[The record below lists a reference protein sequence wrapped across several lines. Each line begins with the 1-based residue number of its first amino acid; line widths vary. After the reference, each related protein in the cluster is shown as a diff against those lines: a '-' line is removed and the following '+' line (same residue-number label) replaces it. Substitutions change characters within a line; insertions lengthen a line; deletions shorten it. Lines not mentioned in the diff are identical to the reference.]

1 MIRSNLHLHLKLQK
15 LEIVNNFIQHRCFV
29 SLHCK
34 EIGNVQ
40 LEQSVSSENRN
51 QHQETT
57 KLQMLRATASGYKL
71 ISYCSTMSKPLTG
84 DEQAI
89 SKVPYWSLA
98 QALARLSCALQC
110 APCEAAIKSQLIKKL
125 GAVRLSLKHGHKYC
139 TNSFRAQS

>member
-71 ISYCSTMSKPLTG
+71 ISYCSTMSRPLTG

-110 APCEAAIKSQLIKKL
+110 ALCEAAIESHFNEDLE
-125 GAVRLSLKHGHKYC
+125 AVGD
-139 TNSFRAQS
+139 